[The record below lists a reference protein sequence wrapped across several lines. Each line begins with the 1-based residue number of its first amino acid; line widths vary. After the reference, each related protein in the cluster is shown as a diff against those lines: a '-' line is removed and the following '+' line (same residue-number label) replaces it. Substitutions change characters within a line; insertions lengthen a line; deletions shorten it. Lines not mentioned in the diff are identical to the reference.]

1 MQTMTK
7 DLADKLLS
15 YNPDTGVFTWKHR
28 SRDMFSTNKG
38 FAVWNGKHSGKEAG
52 CVHKANEKSY
62 IRISILG
69 KDYYA
74 HRIAI
79 LMVTGEMPK
88 EVDHRNGNGMD
99 NRLSN
104 LKPMSHIENM
114 RNQKLRITNKSGVH
128 GVGFVA
134 SRGYYSAKIKV
145 NYKDIYLGTTKDFFE
160 ACCLRKSAEN
170 KYGFAKN
177 HGEIRGKY

>member
-1 MQTMTK
+1 MTK

-28 SRDMFSTNKG
+28 SRDMFSTDKG
-38 FAVWNGKHSGKEAG
+38 FAVWNGRRSGKEAG

-62 IRISILG
+62 IRIGILG

-104 LKPMSHIENM
+104 LKPMSHIQNM
-114 RNQKLRITNKSGVH
+114 RNQKLRKTNRSGVP
-128 GVGFVA
+128 GVFQCKTSFAYSVA
-134 SRGYYSAKIKV
+134 IKV
-145 NYKDIYLGTTKDFFE
+145 NYKSINLGTTRDFFE

-170 KYGFAKN
+170 KHGFAKN
-177 HGEIRGKY
+177 HGEVRGIY